1 MNKSLSTYERKM
13 QDKDFK
19 RKYEKHYKELL
30 FSELLVSIMEG
41 DAKTVRALA
50 AEADISPS
58 IIQDLRSGRQQD
70 IKVTNLIK
78 IAKVLGYEVIL
89 QKGEEKLSLQDDQ
102 RGDQHR
108 LSVVSS
114 F

>member
-1 MNKSLSTYERKM
+1 MNKPLSTYERKM
-13 QDKDFK
+13 QGKDFK

-89 QKGEEKLSLQDDQ
+89 QKGEEKLSLQDDK